1 MAIAPGRATCIGP
14 DGTISQAWPF
24 VPGACVIRDFPGK
37 RQPTTSVG
45 LFDDSIA
52 AREINKPFRSS
63 GKGPFAC
70 PRAMA
75 ISSQQIEEAIKEAIL
90 P

>member
-1 MAIAPGRATCIGP
+1 
-14 DGTISQAWPF
+14 
-24 VPGACVIRDFPGK
+24 
-37 RQPTTSVG
+37 VG